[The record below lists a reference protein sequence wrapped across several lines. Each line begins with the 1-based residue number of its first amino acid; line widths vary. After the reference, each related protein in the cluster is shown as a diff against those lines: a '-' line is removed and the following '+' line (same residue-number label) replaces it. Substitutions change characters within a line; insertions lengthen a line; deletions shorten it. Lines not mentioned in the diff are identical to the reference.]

1 MLTHAQIWTALDRL
15 AARAGL
21 SPSGLARKA
30 GLDPTTFNRS
40 KRMTPQG
47 RSRWP
52 STESLSKSLAATG
65 TSMETFV
72 QLIDDPANSGS
83 HGVPMIG
90 FDQAVAGNHFDDAG
104 HPVGKGWDDEL
115 AFPVIADD
123 SAYALRIVGDSMAPI
138 YRDGCVIVVSP
149 AATIHKDDRVVLKT
163 RDGQIT
169 VREFKRRTP
178 KVIELRALTKAQ
190 KDETLLVRDELWMAR
205 IIWASQ

>member
-52 STESLSKSLAATG
+52 STESVAKSLAATG
-65 TSMETFV
+65 TSMEVFV
-72 QLIDDPANSGS
+72 ELIDDNTRPGA
-83 HGVPMIG
+83 HGMPMID
-90 FDQAVAGNHFDDAG
+90 FAQAATNSHFDDTG
-104 HPVGKGWDDEL
+104 HPVGKEWHEL
-115 AFPVIADD
+115 AFPAIADD
-123 SAYALRIVGDSMAPI
+123 SAYALRIVGDSMSPL
-138 YRDGCVIVVSP
+138 YRDGTVIVISP
-149 AATIHKDDRVVLKT
+149 SATVRKDDRVLVKT
-163 RDGQIT
+163 KDGEIT

-178 KVIELRALTKAQ
+178 KVIELRALTQAQ
-190 KDETLLVRDELWMAR
+190 KDETLLARDVIWMAR
-205 IIWASQ
+205 IVWASQ

>member
-52 STESLSKSLAATG
+52 STESVAKSLAATG

-72 QLIDDPANSGS
+72 QLIDDPARSNSD
-83 HGVPMIG
+83 GVPMID
-90 FDQAVAGNHFDDAG
+90 FTQATADSHFDDAG
-104 HPVGKGWDDEL
+104 HPVGKGWDEL
-115 AFPVIADD
+115 AFPAIADEG
-123 SAYALRIVGDSMAPI
+123 AYALRIVGDSMLPI
-138 YRDGCVIVVSP
+138 YRNGTVIVVSP
-149 AATIHKDDRVVLKT
+149 AATVRKDDRVLVKT

-169 VREFKRRTP
+169 VKEFKHRTL
-178 KVIELRALTKAQ
+178 KALELRPLTKAQ
-190 KDETLLVRDELWMAR
+190 KDETLPARDVMWMAR
-205 IIWASQ
+205 IVWASQ

>member
-1 MLTHAQIWTALDRL
+1 MLTHSQIWTGLDRL

-52 STESLSKSLAATG
+52 STESLAKSLTATG

-72 QLIDDPANSGS
+72 QLIDDPARSSS
-83 HGVPMIG
+83 HGVPMIDFARATTDG
-90 FDQAVAGNHFDDAG
+90 HFDDSG
-104 HPVGKGWDDEL
+104 HPAGKGWDEL
-115 AFPVIADD
+115 AFPAIADD
-123 SAYALRIVGDSMAPI
+123 SAYALRIVGDSMVPI
-138 YRDGCVIVVSP
+138 YRDGTVIVVSP
-149 AATIHKDDRVVLKT
+149 AATVHKDDRVLVKT

-169 VREFKRRTP
+169 LRELRRRTP
-178 KVIELRALTKAQ
+178 KVIELRALTKEQ
-190 KDETLLVRDELWMAR
+190 KDEMLPARDVMWMAR
-205 IIWASQ
+205 IVWASQ